1 MSLQGKGIV
10 QSIMKKIF
18 VPVLGL
24 TLVTSS
30 FANSVFLGASD
41 YNVFVRNNF
50 TAQNSD
56 VQGSVAA
63 GGNFDVV
70 NYSVASSMGSYSGY
84 SLVVGGDFKYT
95 NGQVFQGN
103 AITADSTPTTSGFSV
118 SNGTF
123 TSGATVPVNFAQTM
137 SDLSGQSN
145 FLNSL
150 SSNGSVSF
158 NFGTLAL
165 SGGTG
170 STRVYNVSAA
180 QLAGTNTFSL
190 NAPVGTTAIINVS
203 GTNASFQNAGF
214 SLNGGITANTVLFNF
229 SSAQTLALSGI
240 GIYGSILAPQAD
252 LSFSN
257 GQVNG
262 QIAANSFTGGG
273 EVHIAQFNG
282 TSPVPEPAT
291 MAVLGIGALGLLR
304 RRRK

>member
-1 MSLQGKGIV
+1 MSLQGKRIV

-18 VPVLGL
+18 VPILGL

-30 FANSVFLGASD
+30 FANSVFLDASD
-41 YNVFVRNNF
+41 FNVFVRNGF

-56 VQGSVAA
+56 VQGSVAV
-63 GGNFDVV
+63 GGNFNVQ
-70 NYSVASSMGSYSGY
+70 NYSVASTMGSFSGN
-84 SLVVGGDFKYT
+84 SLLVGGDFKYT

-103 AITADSTPTTSGFSV
+103 VITTDTTPTVSGFNV
-118 SNGTF
+118 LNGTF
-123 TSGATVPVNFAQTM
+123 SSGTALPVNIAQTM
-137 SDLSGQSN
+137 NDLGGQSN

-150 SSNGSVSF
+150 ASNGSVSF

-170 STRVYNVSAA
+170 STRVFNITAA

-203 GTNASFQNAGF
+203 GTSASFQNAGF

-252 LSFSN
+252 LTFSN

-282 TSPVPEPAT
+282 TTPVPEPAT
-291 MAVLGIGALGLLR
+291 MAVLGLGAIGLLR